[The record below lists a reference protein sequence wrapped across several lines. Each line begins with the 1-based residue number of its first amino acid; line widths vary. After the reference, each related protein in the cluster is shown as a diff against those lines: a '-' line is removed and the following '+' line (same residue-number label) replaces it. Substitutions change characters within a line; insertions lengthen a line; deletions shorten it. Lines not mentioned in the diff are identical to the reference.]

1 MGAGSLKRRMT
12 SAFKI
17 PGLLFARLMSSQ
29 RNQRIESHDF
39 VERMS
44 LPIWQAMAAVRWLEG
59 RVRNRPKA
67 SEVTPEKA
75 ALTDADCVSQ
85 EILLIALKT
94 YLPWVSLDVEEDTPS
109 AASFVDNESD
119 EKVVIDPIDGT
130 LRYLLGDGPYAILVG
145 LERAGKVEAALVG
158 LPQADILIRAIRGRV
173 VELARGG
180 GPFTPAQLAEGGS
193 DIFVSYGL
201 PLTVGGRLK
210 ALGLE
215 LMTAAGGV
223 IGVAPLLEGAEGGLR
238 ISRHDEGLSRRA
250 WVAAL
255 PTLEAGGCVEA
266 LDGPFPPQYEP
277 GVMGVL
283 VARSD
288 DALRRLRG
296 TLG

>member
-1 MGAGSLKRRMT
+1 MSL
-12 SAFKI
+12 
-17 PGLLFARLMSSQ
+17 Q
-29 RNQRIESHDF
+29 RNQRIESSDF

-85 EILLIALKT
+85 EILLVALKT

-109 AASFVDNESD
+109 AASFADNDSD
-119 EKVVIDPIDGT
+119 EMVVIDPIDGT

-145 LERAGKVEAALVG
+145 LERGGKVEAALVG
-158 LPQADILIRAIRGRV
+158 LPQTDILIRAIRGRGT
-173 VELARGG
+173 EMARGG
-180 GPFTPAQLAEGGS
+180 GPFARARLAGGGS

-201 PLTVGGRLK
+201 PLTVEGRLK

-215 LMTAAGGV
+215 LTTAAGGA
-223 IGVAPLLEGAEGGLR
+223 IGVAPLLQATEGGLR
-238 ISRHDEGLSRRA
+238 ISQNDDGLSRRA
-250 WVAAL
+250 WVASL
-255 PTLEAGGCVEA
+255 PTLEAGGCIEA
-266 LDGPFPPQYEP
+266 LDGPFPPRYEP

-288 DALRRLRG
+288 DALRRLRE
-296 TLG
+296 TLD